1 MEKYEILSIILPIF
15 ILLHILEEFVFPGGF
30 MTWDRAY
37 RPEIA
42 KGINPR
48 FLIIVNALLLLI
60 CINPITLGF
69 TSGGIKWW
77 LSIVSILFVNSY
89 FHIKGVFVMKR
100 YSPGVITSIVLYIPL
115 TIYGYLYLI
124 STSKVSWISVILCFS
139 VGIAYHL
146 FSSYGPLRK
155 IRNINK

>member
-1 MEKYEILSIILPIF
+1 MDKYEILSIILPIF

-42 KGINPR
+42 KSINPR

-89 FHIKGVFVMKR
+89 FHI
-100 YSPGVITSIVLYIPL
+100 
-115 TIYGYLYLI
+115 
-124 STSKVSWISVILCFS
+124 
-139 VGIAYHL
+139 
-146 FSSYGPLRK
+146 
-155 IRNINK
+155 N